1 MLNEQKNERSPLVL
15 RVNRLLTACALSS
28 LVLLSPIMSPGRAAE
43 EEPYK
48 VVSGDVLLVTVY
60 GDAGLSGTFPVSVE
74 GTIGYPILGNVPV
87 ANRTMTEISNTIS
100 TGLLQHIPGLSVS
113 VAMKEYAPVFVIGDV
128 QKPGKYEFRPG
139 MIALEL
145 FALSG
150 GLKDAADKMDTA
162 GTQLVS
168 ARQDYSDTSLQLF
181 AQDVRRARLQAEL
194 DEKPFEY
201 VLDKDIVADDL
212 QARQHVVE
220 SERRIY
226 DLRLSALRSEA
237 KALQDQKQNYREE
250 IDTLEKSTKLRNE
263 EISLLEQNVGSS
275 EKLVSQGLTAQST
288 LRDSQ
293 RQLSAMRRDA
303 LEFGSFLARARQNE
317 NAIGQRLL
325 ALNEQRA
332 NEAANQLRDIEID
345 IIRLKKRLAFIVQTM
360 AEIGATAQRATTR
373 DQTVKLTFSVA
384 RIVNGEYQE
393 SELTEHDPIKAGDIL
408 RAQLTVPKD
417 VAANS
422 INAPG

>member
-1 MLNEQKNERSPLVL
+1 MLIKHKNNGLGFAL
-15 RVNRLLTACALSS
+15 RFNKLATACAFSS
-28 LVLLSPIMSPGRAAE
+28 LLLLSPATLPAWASEVA
-43 EEPYK
+43 PYK
-48 VVSGDVLLVTVY
+48 VASGDILLITVY

-74 GTIGYPILGNVPV
+74 GTIGYPILGNIPV
-87 ANRTMTEISNTIS
+87 ANRTTAEISSTIS
-100 TGLLQHIPGLSVS
+100 QALLQHIPGLSVS

-128 QKPGKYEFRPG
+128 QKPGRYEFRPG

-150 GLKDAADKMDTA
+150 GLKEAADKMDTA
-162 GTQLVS
+162 GTQLVT
-168 ARQDYSDTSLQLF
+168 ARQDYSDTSLQLY
-181 AQDVRRARLQAEL
+181 ALDVRRARLQAEL
-194 DEKPFEY
+194 GEKPFEY
-201 VLDKDIVADDL
+201 VLDKDTVTDDL
-212 QARQHVVE
+212 QARQQVID
-220 SERRIY
+220 SERRVF
-226 DLRLSALRSEA
+226 DLRLTALHSEE
-237 KALQDQKQNYREE
+237 KALQDQRQNYREE

-332 NEAANQLRDIEID
+332 NDAANQLRDIELD
-345 IIRLKKRLAFIVQTM
+345 LIRLKKRLTFIVQTM
-360 AEIGATAQRATTR
+360 AEIGAAAQTGNDT
-373 DQTVKLTFSVA
+373 
-384 RIVNGEYQE
+384 
-393 SELTEHDPIKAGDIL
+393 
-408 RAQLTVPKD
+408 
-417 VAANS
+417 
-422 INAPG
+422 

>member
-1 MLNEQKNERSPLVL
+1 MLNEQKNKRPPLVL
-15 RVNRLLTACALSS
+15 RANRLLTACALSS
-28 LVLLSPIMSPGRAAE
+28 LILLSPMMSSGWAAE

-87 ANRTMTEISNTIS
+87 ANRTMTEISNAIS

-201 VLDKDIVADDL
+201 VLDKDIVTDDL

-393 SELTEHDPIKAGDIL
+393 SELTEHDPIRAGDIL

>member
-1 MLNEQKNERSPLVL
+1 MLNEQKNKRPPLVL
-15 RVNRLLTACALSS
+15 RANRLLTACALSS
-28 LVLLSPIMSPGRAAE
+28 LILLSPMMSSGWAAE

-201 VLDKDIVADDL
+201 VLDKDIVTDDL

-393 SELTEHDPIKAGDIL
+393 SELTEHDPIRAGDIL